1 MNVYK
6 VTHGSK
12 PLSIVEKEAI
22 LVSEL
27 NLSNLQGV
35 RDALGIK
42 ATLIGSNGREIQIY
56 EDVPRYTEFASIDEA
71 VKSVNENR

>member
-1 MNVYK
+1 MNVYRIK
-6 VTHGSK
+6 QDNS
-12 PLSIVEKEAI
+12 PIEIPDNEAI

-27 NLSNLQGV
+27 NLSYLQGV

-42 ATLIGSNGREIQIY
+42 AILIGSNGKEIQIF
-56 EDVPRYTEFASIDEA
+56 EDAPRYTEFASIDEA